1 VGDVKGGARSARAGT
16 RATSVKTGIRRRAVG
31 TRDRIIS
38 YLGSITDISD
48 PGGMASTKLAE
59 AVGYPGSSVAFA
71 QLLSGMER
79 DGLISREVRGK
90 RTYRIILAPGVHPG
104 EVSPSRV
111 PAGSGYAQ
119 VGVASGAAR
128 GRVAQVAKADVAAA
142 DFDYDELAR
151 RLLVQ
156 VIRRLATPPE
166 GQEEVVADLER
177 ELAMARTRASS
188 LTAENR
194 KLREQLSL
202 ARFSLDQ
209 ARQGLD
215 LGDLDLERRALNQG
229 GPVGEEL
236 SDAEVVLLE
245 RLVSAPRDAVEEEI
259 QPGAT
264 ALLAGVHVNPEGW
277 RAPQPRLRRVAA
289 RGRGPGD
296 WCSFPPDKT
305 DRTASRPRSELS
317 RWRRAASA
325 APSASPAMTARRI
338 SSCSEFASSSRWS
351 ALARIDW
358 RTNPEAS
365 PRSSVRIAPSRGPLP
380 KFSMRT
386 WNAML

>member
-1 VGDVKGGARSARAGT
+1 
-16 RATSVKTGIRRRAVG
+16 
-31 TRDRIIS
+31 
-38 YLGSITDISD
+38 
-48 PGGMASTKLAE
+48 MASTKLAE

-104 EVSPSRV
+104 EASGSRV
-111 PAGSGYAQ
+111 PLGPGSGYPSA
-119 VGVASGAAR
+119 GVVSGSAAR
-128 GRVAQVAKADVAAA
+128 ARAAQVARADVVAP

-177 ELAMARTRASS
+177 ELAVARTRASS

-215 LGDLDLERRALNQG
+215 LSDLDVEQRALSQDGPIG
-229 GPVGEEL
+229 GEL

-245 RLVSAPRDAVEEEI
+245 RLVSPPGDTAGEEM
-259 QPGAT
+259 QPGA
-264 ALLAGVHVNPEGW
+264 
-277 RAPQPRLRRVAA
+277 
-289 RGRGPGD
+289 
-296 WCSFPPDKT
+296 
-305 DRTASRPRSELS
+305 AS
-317 RWRRAASA
+317 
-325 APSASPAMTARRI
+325 
-338 SSCSEFASSSRWS
+338 
-351 ALARIDW
+351 
-358 RTNPEAS
+358 
-365 PRSSVRIAPSRGPLP
+365 
-380 KFSMRT
+380 
-386 WNAML
+386 